1 MQIFIWNTAL
11 NLKSGVR
18 ARNPLPLGG
27 PDSGRRPRAGS
38 ARWWGLKTIRG
49 LRAPVSGLRACLSFT
64 TSHGTSDE
72 CMITDLEHSRAGMDA
87 CCKCARHTAVT
98 ATAAAVTAAAVTAAA
113 VTAAAVTA
121 VAVTAAAVTAVS
133 ALASVPRR
141 APRCAPHVAASV
153 GKLVDG
159 AVGAISVKGPQGTR
173 STYRSG
179 NRVRVRLGLGLS
191 ANEHRQ
197 THERDQQQ
205 TVEIESPC
213 LKAHPSPAAVGFGM
227 APLS

>member
-38 ARWWGLKTIRG
+38 GRWWGLKTRSD
-49 LRAPVSGLRACLSFT
+49 LHASVSGLRACLSFT

-72 CMITDLEHSRAGMDA
+72 CMITDLEHSRAGMGA

-98 ATAAAVTAAAVTAAA
+98 ATAAAVTAAAVTAA
-113 VTAAAVTA
+113 
-121 VAVTAAAVTAVS
+121 AVTAAAVTAVS

-159 AVGAISVKGPQGTR
+159 AVGAISFKGPQGTR

-213 LKAHPSPAAVGFGM
+213 LKAHPPPAAVGFGM
-227 APLS
+227 APLL